1 MSIEPLAHD
10 RDCLWRDALA
20 RFGYDISDA
29 ESLIDE
35 WSASVGIRAAD
46 GLVEGLSV
54 KVRAPAHARASPE
67 RGRGAAP
74 HRGHRR
80 ARRGRLEYEAR
91 SAHGKRVR
99 RSVLEAY
106 RQTFAPPTRRPAIDE
121 TLREFSLATDLSPAE
136 FERRWLARE
145 IDDTDE
151 NARLWGMARVLN
163 RWLAKERS
171 KRAKAGAVAVTGSPG
186 ARG

>member
-1 MSIEPLAHD
+1 MDSELLTVRQVAD
-10 RDCLWRDALA
+10 EL
-20 RFGYDISDA
+20 GISTDGVYK
-29 ESLIDE
+29 LI
-35 WSASVGIRAAD
+35 S
-46 GLVEGLSV
+46 
-54 KVRAPAHARASPE
+54 
-67 RGRGAAP
+67 
-74 HRGHRR
+74 
-80 ARRGRLEYEAR
+80 RGRLEYEAR

-106 RQTFAPPTRRPAIDE
+106 RQTFAPPTRRPTMDE

-171 KRAKAGAVAVTGSPG
+171 KRATAGAATVTGSPD
-186 ARG
+186 ARV